1 MVEIMV
7 QLLDR
12 VKETGESIIELI
24 LNEDTSSA
32 VLTDDTG
39 EKLILDYNYE
49 EGIWE

>member
-24 LNEDTSSA
+24 LTEDTSSA

-39 EKLILDYNYE
+39 EKLTLDYNYE